1 MRGSSLSLLW
11 KRRCKRGETLMTI
24 RVLIVDD
31 HRMVREGLRVFLG
44 CDPELVIVGEAA
56 DGFGAVEEAWH
67 LRPDVVLMDLHLPGM
82 DGISATKMIR
92 RDAPE
97 TKVMILT
104 GMPNSARVFEAMR
117 AGASGFL
124 FKDAVAGQVHL
135 CPQSSASLLR
145 EARLSEQTQVLS
157 RREVDVLR
165 LLARGHSNK
174 EIARDLHI
182 GEETVRTHV
191 RRIIAKL
198 GVQRRTQ
205 AILVAMRLGMIA
217 QVPSAV

>member
-1 MRGSSLSLLW
+1 MI
-11 KRRCKRGETLMTI
+11 I

-44 CDPELVIVGEAA
+44 HDPELVIVGEAA
-56 DGFGAVEEAWH
+56 DGVEAVEEALH

-82 DGISATKMIR
+82 DGISATRLIR
-92 RDAPE
+92 RNAAQ
-97 TKVMILT
+97 TKVIILT
-104 GMPNSARVFEAMR
+104 GIPNSARVFEAMR

-124 FKDAVAGQVHL
+124 LKDAEAGEVCSAIRAAVAGQVHL
-135 CPQSSASLLR
+135 CPQASASLLR
-145 EARLSEQTQVLS
+145 EARLSEETKVLS
-157 RREVDVLR
+157 GREAEVLR
-165 LLARGHSNK
+165 LLARGYSNK

-191 RRIIAKL
+191 RRIMAKL
-198 GVQRRTQ
+198 GVRRRTQ

>member
-1 MRGSSLSLLW
+1 
-11 KRRCKRGETLMTI
+11 
-24 RVLIVDD
+24 
-31 HRMVREGLRVFLG
+31 MVREGLRVFLG
-44 CDPELVIVGEAA
+44 HDPELVIVGEAA
-56 DGFGAVEEAWH
+56 DGVEAVEEALH

-82 DGISATKMIR
+82 DGISATRLIR
-92 RDAPE
+92 RNAAQ
-97 TKVMILT
+97 TKVIILT
-104 GMPNSARVFEAMR
+104 GIPNSARVFEAMR

-124 FKDAVAGQVHL
+124 LKDAEAGEVCSAIRAAVAGQIHL
-135 CPQSSASLLR
+135 CPQASASLLR

-157 RREVDVLR
+157 RREAEVLR
-165 LLARGHSNK
+165 LLARGYSNK

-191 RRIIAKL
+191 RRIMAKL
-198 GVQRRTQ
+198 GVRRRTQ

>member
-1 MRGSSLSLLW
+1 
-11 KRRCKRGETLMTI
+11 MTI

-44 CDPELVIVGEAA
+44 HDPELVIVGEAA
-56 DGFGAVEEAWH
+56 DGVGAVEEAWH
-67 LRPDVVLMDLHLPGM
+67 LHPDVVLMDLHLPQR
-82 DGISATKMIR
+82 DGISATRLIR

-97 TKVMILT
+97 TKVIILT

-124 FKDAVAGQVHL
+124 LKDAEAGEVCSAIRAAVAGQVHL
-135 CPQSSASLLR
+135 CPQASASLLR
-145 EARLSEQTQVLS
+145 EARLSEETKVLS
-157 RREVDVLR
+157 GREAEVLR
-165 LLARGHSNK
+165 LLARGYSNK
-174 EIARDLHI
+174 EIARDLQI

-205 AILVAMRLGMIA
+205 AILVAMRLGIVA

>member
-1 MRGSSLSLLW
+1 MI
-11 KRRCKRGETLMTI
+11 I
-24 RVLIVDD
+24 RVFIVDD

-44 CDPELVIVGEAA
+44 HDPELVIVGEAA
-56 DGFGAVEEAWH
+56 DGVEAVEEALH

-82 DGISATKMIR
+82 DGISATRLIR
-92 RDAPE
+92 RNAAQ
-97 TKVMILT
+97 TKVIILT
-104 GMPNSARVFEAMR
+104 GIPNSARVFEAMR

-124 FKDAVAGQVHL
+124 LKDAEAGEVCSAIRAAVAGQIHL
-135 CPQSSASLLR
+135 CPQASASLLR

-157 RREVDVLR
+157 RREAEVLR
-165 LLARGHSNK
+165 LLARGYSNK

-205 AILVAMRLGMIA
+205 AILVAMRLGIVA

>member
-1 MRGSSLSLLW
+1 
-11 KRRCKRGETLMTI
+11 MTI

-124 FKDAVAGQVHL
+124 FKDAEAGEVCSAIRAAVAGQVHL
-135 CPQSSASLLR
+135 CPQSSASLL
-145 EARLSEQTQVLS
+145 ALIGVLNAAIAAWYY
-157 RREVDVLR
+157 LR
-165 LLARGHSNK
+165 VAVVMSAVHVKPG
-174 EIARDLHI
+174 
-182 GEETVRTHV
+182 RTSGTGSSSTTTTL
-191 RRIIAKL
+191 KF
-198 GVQRRTQ
+198 
-205 AILVAMRLGMIA
+205 VAWVPADAAVVVWMGMRLGMIA
-217 QVPSAV
+217 QVPSPV

>member
-1 MRGSSLSLLW
+1 MI
-11 KRRCKRGETLMTI
+11 I

-44 CDPELVIVGEAA
+44 HDPELVIVGEAA
-56 DGFGAVEEAWH
+56 DGVEAVEEALH

-82 DGISATKMIR
+82 DGISATRLIR
-92 RDAPE
+92 RNAAQ
-97 TKVMILT
+97 TKVIILT
-104 GMPNSARVFEAMR
+104 GIPNSARVFEAMR

-124 FKDAVAGQVHL
+124 LKDAEAGEVCSAIRAAVAGQIHL
-135 CPQSSASLLR
+135 CPQASASLLR

-157 RREVDVLR
+157 RREAEVLR
-165 LLARGHSNK
+165 LLARGYSNK

-191 RRIIAKL
+191 RRIMAKL
-198 GVQRRTQ
+198 GVRRRTQ